1 MSNAAVAA
9 KLLSSVNYAVMGGL
23 VGKCLIKLE
32 KGRGEFGLKLR
43 LHGFRANI

>member
-23 VGKCLIKLE
+23 IGKCLIKLG
-32 KGRGEFGLKLR
+32 KGRGKRGR
-43 LHGFRANI
+43 GFRPNI